1 MATLTAYSAAL
12 KPGLIFRGR
21 KFSLSEPARLEVGP
35 ILINSGYR
43 NSRVNSLVGGV
54 SNSQHLIGQAADIRP
69 QDPAQLQRLVAFLK
83 SCKHTDQLLTAST
96 WLHVSWNPFAPPR
109 RFVRIGYYK

>member
-1 MATLTAYSAAL
+1 LATPTAYSAAL

-21 KFSLSEPARLEVGP
+21 KFSRSEPARLEAGP

-43 NSRVNSLVGGV
+43 NSRVNSLVGGIR
-54 SNSQHLIGQAADIRP
+54 NLQH
-69 QDPAQLQRLVAFLK
+69 
-83 SCKHTDQLLTAST
+83 
-96 WLHVSWNPFAPPR
+96 PFAPPR

>member
-1 MATLTAYSAAL
+1 VRAGFRRAR
-12 KPGLIFRGR
+12 GLSDR
-21 KFSLSEPARLEVGP
+21 SENRP
-35 ILINSGYR
+35 LIHGYR

-54 SNSQHLIGQAADIRP
+54 PNSQHLIGQAADIRP

-83 SCKHTDQLLTAST
+83 SCEHTDQLLTAST